1 MHAILEESH
10 HSCASAPDIAL
21 PWEMPA
27 LSMVFGEPSRPI
39 VPPVRPVMGYVEPA
53 SEETGPERAV
63 TVHPKATAF
72 EHAIS
77 FNSKRTCH
85 LPESEQFLLLIQ
97 KWEAGISIDPRAFD
111 LGVDVEGLLYEERL
125 SVVRDVL
132 GGKAIATVRQRLSQ
146 LSQYIKWAIG
156 EAR

>member
-1 MHAILEESH
+1 M
-10 HSCASAPDIAL
+10 
-21 PWEMPA
+21 
-27 LSMVFGEPSRPI
+27 
-39 VPPVRPVMGYVEPA
+39 
-53 SEETGPERAV
+53 

-72 EHAIS
+72 EHATS

-97 KWEAGISIDPRAFD
+97 KWEAVISIDPRAFD

-132 GGKAIATVRQRLSQ
+132 GGKAIAMSDKGSVN
-146 LSQYIKWAIG
+146 
-156 EAR
+156 